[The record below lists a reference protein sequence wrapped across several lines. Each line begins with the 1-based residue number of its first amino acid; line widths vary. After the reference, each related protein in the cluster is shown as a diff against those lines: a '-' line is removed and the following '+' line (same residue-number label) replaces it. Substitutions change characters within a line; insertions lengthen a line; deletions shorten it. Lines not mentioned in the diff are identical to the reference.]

1 MYSISISEETD
12 SMLKASVNILFLSLY
27 VYNLTVCLNVNV
39 QPPPRSATFFRGD

>member
-12 SMLKASVNILFLSLY
+12 SMLKASVNILFLSVY

-39 QPPPRSATFFRGD
+39 AKYKIYFFKPR